1 MMFWKTFVKQT
12 GSNRTASG
20 NINSEKSGDDLLD
33 AIHYQLT
40 TLLNSEAPMRLV
52 SNSFPEVQRSLYCF
66 GLDNSQSLSSQI
78 DHDQFSRA
86 LERMIKA
93 FEPRLSEVSVF
104 VQESDQSK
112 NAVCFSI
119 MAKIETAKG
128 EHVFLFDSN
137 ISLSN
142 QSATMEGQ
150 EIV

>member
-1 MMFWKTFVKQT
+1 MMFWKTFVKKANT
-12 GSNRTASG
+12 TSNANHYSH
-20 NINSEKSGDDLLD
+20 NEKGGDDLLD

-52 SNSFPEVQRSLYCF
+52 SSSYPEVQQSLYCF

-119 MAKIETAKG
+119 MAKVETPKG

>member
-1 MMFWKTFVKQT
+1 MMFWKTFVKKGGT
-12 GSNRTASG
+12 YVDSTEHSRN
-20 NINSEKSGDDLLD
+20 KKHGDDLLD

-40 TLLNSEAPMRLV
+40 TLLNSEAPMRLI
-52 SNSFPEVQRSLYCF
+52 SSSYPEVQRSLYCF

-104 VQESDQSK
+104 VQEGDQSK

-119 MAKIETAKG
+119 MAKVETAKG